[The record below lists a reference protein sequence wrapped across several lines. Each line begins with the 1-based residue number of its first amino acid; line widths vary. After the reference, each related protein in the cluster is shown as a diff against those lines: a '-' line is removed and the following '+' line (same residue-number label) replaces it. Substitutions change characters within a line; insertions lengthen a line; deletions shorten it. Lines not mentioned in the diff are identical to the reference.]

1 MERIYEMKAPV
12 IAYAYMLFDRFGRR
26 ADWYWDWKPE
36 LERTRQAIAHVEAAL
51 KEPDCRAESRPLL
64 ERFWKCLH
72 AGKHFAEIR
81 LEFQELVLLAAEAAS
96 TPEDVQR
103 KAEIVENRIQAM
115 EAFLKGNFTYD
126 WATPLGGDILSW
138 NDHLADMRRVL
149 SSSVKAWTTERL
161 AHRVADR
168 EQAQGGVSPL
178 VNGDMESSGGW
189 KFIAVTGKELAG
201 YADGGYVDDK
211 ASSGKRSYRIL
222 KREEKQDSDTWMRW
236 AYFGGLPTRASWGE
250 IEQEI
255 AVEPGRKYVV
265 AFDVFANWNRT
276 GARGYLE
283 YAALVDDKTLWSLD
297 GSCPRGWKKGGFF
310 FVAESPKVRLKL
322 RTSNVK
328 LTGGWVHS
336 MGDSWW
342 DNVRVY
348 PVADGS

>member
-1 MERIYEMKAPV
+1 
-12 IAYAYMLFDRFGRR
+12 
-26 ADWYWDWKPE
+26 
-36 LERTRQAIAHVEAAL
+36 
-51 KEPDCRAESRPLL
+51 
-64 ERFWKCLH
+64 
-72 AGKHFAEIR
+72 
-81 LEFQELVLLAAEAAS
+81 
-96 TPEDVQR
+96 
-103 KAEIVENRIQAM
+103 
-115 EAFLKGNFTYD
+115 
-126 WATPLGGDILSW
+126 
-138 NDHLADMRRVL
+138 
-149 SSSVKAWTTERL
+149 
-161 AHRVADR
+161 
-168 EQAQGGVSPL
+168 
-178 VNGDMESSGGW
+178 MESSGGW
-189 KFIAVTGKELAG
+189 KFSAVTGKELAG

-322 RTSNVK
+322 RTSDVK
-328 LTGGWVHS
+328 LTGGWVNS

>member
-1 MERIYEMKAPV
+1 MKAPV

-36 LERTRQAIAHVEAAL
+36 LERTRQAITHVEAAL

-72 AGKHFAEIR
+72 AGKQFAEIR

-168 EQAQGGVSPL
+168 EQARGGGSPL
-178 VNGDMESSGGW
+178 VNGDMESSEGW

-322 RTSNVK
+322 RTSDVK
-328 LTGGWVHS
+328 LTGGWVNS